1 MSDTFH
7 RISAIIR
14 TDILFR
20 FRRTAALVTLLL
32 VAAGVYLIV
41 PDIKGGTTLMQINGH
56 RVLYSSA
63 TVALGTGM
71 FCSLFLSLVGFYVV
85 SNSFRR
91 DITSRVAF
99 ILAAT
104 RVTNT
109 EYIAGKFCGNV
120 IYLASIM
127 LACMLSAMVMFLIR
141 GEGALQPEVFLST
154 YLWFTIPPMAF
165 CSAAALAFESVPG
178 LSGRFGDVVFFI
190 VWVIALGVTAPSS
203 ETNPHGAFLNALDF
217 VGILPVLAQLNEQFH
232 THVWSIGSTSFD
244 ASLQPILFSGISW
257 GSGAIVS
264 RLLALIFPA
273 TLLVVARLAFHRFNP
288 TRIKRFSS
296 HARRSILARINARL
310 KPVTRFLQPLLL
322 RAQKGQGKATFF
334 EAIRVDVFMTLVLS
348 PLTIVALIV
357 FAILSLSLGVTSIQQ
372 GVLPVIIVT
381 LVIVLSDTVP
391 RDTSSRMM
399 SLLFTAPHLKTHYVW
414 WKFAAALLLTFGFT
428 LIPLVR
434 LLLSGLA
441 AAASLFVGSC
451 FVAAGGVSLGVL
463 SRSRKP
469 FIAAFLLLLYISL
482 NAASSPV
489 LDFAGFHN
497 SASGAVQLGYAVLT
511 LGLILVA
518 HVRHQALIRRQ

>member
-7 RISAIIR
+7 RIGAIIR

-56 RVLYSSA
+56 RVLYNSA
-63 TVALGTGM
+63 TVALATGM

-91 DITSRVAF
+91 DIASRVAF

-109 EYIAGKFCGNV
+109 EYIVGKFFGNLL
-120 IYLASIM
+120 YLAFLM
-127 LACMLSAMVMFLIR
+127 LVCMLSAMVMFLIR
-141 GEGALQPEVFLST
+141 GEGALQPEVFLAT
-154 YLWFTIPPMAF
+154 YLWFTVPPMAF

-178 LSGRFGDVVFFI
+178 LSGRIGDVVFFI
-190 VWVIALGVTAPSS
+190 VWVMALGVTAPSS

-217 VGILPVLAQLNEQFH
+217 VGVLPVLAQLKEQFH
-232 THVWSIGSTSFD
+232 TQSLSIGSTTFD
-244 ASLQPILFSGISW
+244 ASLQPALFSGISW
-257 GSGAIVS
+257 GSQAIVP

-288 TRIKRFSS
+288 TRIKRFSL
-296 HARRSILARINARL
+296 HARRSILARINAML
-310 KPVTRFLQPLLL
+310 KPLTHFLQPLLL
-322 RAQKGQGKATFF
+322 RAQKGHGGATFF
-334 EAIRVDVFMTLVLS
+334 EAVRVDVFMTLVLS
-348 PLTIVALIV
+348 PLTIVAIIV
-357 FAILSLSLGVTSIQQ
+357 FAVLSLSLGVTSIQQ
-372 GVLPVIIVT
+372 GLLPAIIGT
-381 LVIVLSDTVP
+381 LVIVLADIVP

-414 WKFAAALLLTFGFT
+414 WKFAATLSLTLPFT

-434 LLLSGLA
+434 LLLSGLPA
-441 AAASLFVGSC
+441 ATSLFIGSC
-451 FVAAGGVSLGVL
+451 FIAASAVGLGVL
-463 SRSRKP
+463 SRSQKP
-469 FIAAFLLLLYISL
+469 FIATFLLLLYISL
-482 NAASSPV
+482 NAASSPM

-497 SASGAVQLGYAVLT
+497 SASGTVQLGYAVLT
-511 LGLILVA
+511 LGLIVAA
-518 HVRHQALIRRQ
+518 HVRHQALIKRQ